1 MYKMDNILKIIL
13 IAAIMLLFIRLSWTD
28 IKSRII
34 SNNIVLALLACIIPF
49 GFLLN
54 GELYIVP
61 ALISLFIGFLLFLF
75 NVIGA
80 GDIKLITVLMLT
92 IPSEQILSFFVFT
105 SFFGLL
111 LIIIGWL
118 FFKTSI
124 KRNGLPYGVAISL
137 GYLTNLALFN
147 L

>member
-1 MYKMDNILKIIL
+1 L
-13 IAAIMLLFIRLSWTD
+13 IRLSWTD

-34 SNNIVLALLACIIPF
+34 SNNIILVLLVLVIPF
-49 GFLLN
+49 SYLLN
-54 GELYIVP
+54 GELYITP

-111 LIIIGWL
+111 LIIIGWF

-137 GYLTNLALFN
+137 GFLTNLALFN

>member
-1 MYKMDNILKIIL
+1 MKLLLGILV
-13 IAAIMLLFIRLSWTD
+13 LLLIRLSWTD
-28 IKSRII
+28 IKLRLI
-34 SNNIVLALLACIIPF
+34 SNDIVMALLFCVIPF
-49 GFLLN
+49 GYMLN
-54 GELYIVP
+54 GELYIIP
-61 ALISLFIGFLLFLF
+61 ALISLFIGFLLFLL

-137 GYLTNLALFN
+137 GFLTNLALFN

>member
-1 MYKMDNILKIIL
+1 MQSALMSFILIFIIL
-13 IAAIMLLFIRLSWTD
+13 LLIKLSWTD

-34 SNNIVLALLACIIPF
+34 SNNIILVLLFLVIPF
-49 GFLLN
+49 GYLFN
-54 GELYIVP
+54 GELYITP

-111 LIIIGWL
+111 LIIIGWF

>member
-1 MYKMDNILKIIL
+1 MQSALMSFILIFIIL
-13 IAAIMLLFIRLSWTD
+13 LLIKLSWTD

-34 SNNIVLALLACIIPF
+34 SNNIVLALLVCIIPF

-61 ALISLFIGFLLFLF
+61 ALASLFIGFLLFLF

-80 GDIKLITVLMLT
+80 GDIKLITVLMLE
-92 IPSEQILSFFVFT
+92 IPPEQILSFFVFT

-137 GYLTNLALFN
+137 GFLTNLALFN

>member
-1 MYKMDNILKIIL
+1 MQSALMSFILIFIIL
-13 IAAIMLLFIRLSWTD
+13 LLIKLSWTD

-34 SNNIVLALLACIIPF
+34 SNNIVLALLVCIIPF

-61 ALISLFIGFLLFLF
+61 ALASLFIGFLLFLF

-80 GDIKLITVLMLT
+80 GDIKLITVLMLA
-92 IPSEQILSFFVFT
+92 IPPEQILSFFVFT

-137 GYLTNLALFN
+137 GFLTNLALFN

>member
-1 MYKMDNILKIIL
+1 MYVNFVGTSLFLIIL
-13 IAAIMLLFIRLSWTD
+13 LLIRISWTD
-28 IKSRII
+28 IRSRLI
-34 SNNIVLALLACIIPF
+34 SNNIVLVLLICIIPF

-54 GELYIVP
+54 GELYITP
-61 ALISLFIGFLLFLF
+61 ALVSLFIGFLLFLF

-80 GDIKLITVLMLT
+80 GDVKLITVLMLT

-137 GYLTNLALFN
+137 GFLTNLALFN

>member
-1 MYKMDNILKIIL
+1 MENILKIIL
-13 IAAIMLLFIRLSWTD
+13 IAAIMLLLIRLSWTD

-34 SNNIVLALLACIIPF
+34 SNNIVLVLLVLVILF
-49 GFLLN
+49 GYLLN
-54 GELYIVP
+54 GELYITP

-80 GDIKLITVLMLT
+80 GDVKLITVLMLT

-111 LIIIGWL
+111 LIIIGWF

-137 GYLTNLALFN
+137 GFLTNLALFN

>member
-1 MYKMDNILKIIL
+1 MYVNFVGTSLFLIIL
-13 IAAIMLLFIRLSWTD
+13 LLIRISWTD
-28 IKSRII
+28 ITSRLI
-34 SNNIVLALLACIIPF
+34 SNNIVLVLLICIIPF

-54 GELYIVP
+54 GELYITP
-61 ALISLFIGFLLFLF
+61 ALVSLFIGFLLFLF

-80 GDIKLITVLMLT
+80 GDVKLITVLMLT

-137 GYLTNLALFN
+137 GFLTNLALFN

>member
-1 MYKMDNILKIIL
+1 MQHYVIITIL
-13 IAAIMLLFIRLSWTD
+13 IFIVLFLIKLSWVD
-28 IKSRII
+28 VKSRII
-34 SNNIVLALLACIIPF
+34 SNNIVMVLLILVIPF
-49 GFLLN
+49 GYLLN

-92 IPSEQILSFFVFT
+92 IPPEQILSFFVFT

-137 GYLTNLALFN
+137 GFLTNLALFN

>member
-1 MYKMDNILKIIL
+1 MQGGVIL
-13 IAAIMLLFIRLSWTD
+13 ILILNIVLLLIRLSWTD
-28 IKSRII
+28 IKSRVI
-34 SNNIVLALLACIIPF
+34 SNNIILALLFLVIPF
-49 GFLLN
+49 GYLLN
-54 GELYIVP
+54 GELYITL
-61 ALISLFIGFLLFLF
+61 ALISLSIGFLLFLF

>member
-1 MYKMDNILKIIL
+1 MPVDFTKLTITII
-13 IAAIMLLFIRLSWTD
+13 IFLLIRLSWTD
-28 IKSRII
+28 ITSRVI
-34 SNNIVLALLACIIPF
+34 SNNIILVLLFLVIPF
-49 GFLLN
+49 GYLLN
-54 GELYIVP
+54 GELYITP

-80 GDIKLITVLMLT
+80 GDIKLITVLMLA
-92 IPSEQILSFFVFT
+92 IPPEQILSLFVFT

-137 GYLTNLALFN
+137 GFLTNLALFN